1 MSLAGFAE
9 AVRRLVSMI
18 PPGQVASYGQIA
30 AYIGHPRNARVVGWV
45 LHDLP
50 ANSNVPW
57 HRVVNKVGR
66 ITTTCLT
73 HPANLQRLMLE
84 EEGIEVDDQDCIDMA
99 RYRWLGP
106 PDEVLREI

>member
-1 MSLAGFAE
+1 
-9 AVRRLVSMI
+9 MI

-30 AYIGHPRNARVVGWV
+30 AYLGHPRNARVVGWV

-57 HRVVNKVGR
+57 HRVVNIHGR

-73 HPANLQRLMLE
+73 HPSNLQRLMLE
-84 EEGIEVDDQDCIDMA
+84 EEGVIVDEQDCIDMGHF
-99 RYRWLGP
+99 RWDGP
-106 PDEVLREI
+106 PDEVLREL